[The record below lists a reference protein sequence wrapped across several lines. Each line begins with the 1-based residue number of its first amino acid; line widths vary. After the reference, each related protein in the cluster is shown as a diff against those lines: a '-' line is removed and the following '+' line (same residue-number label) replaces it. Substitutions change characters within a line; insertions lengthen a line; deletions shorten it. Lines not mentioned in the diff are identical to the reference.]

1 MKWIFRLLSVTA
13 IAFSNGRCEVLRGK
27 MAGPILSDLADVLVA
42 SGVSRGEMWIRGDGR
57 VRFSPEIPPELHQRL
72 RNILVQI

>member
-1 MKWIFRLLSVTA
+1 MKWFSRLLSVTA

-27 MAGPILSDLADVLVA
+27 MPGPILSDLADALAA
-42 SGVSRGEMWIRGDGR
+42 SGVSCGEIWIRGDGR
-57 VRFSPEIPPELHQRL
+57 VRFSLEIPPELHQRL